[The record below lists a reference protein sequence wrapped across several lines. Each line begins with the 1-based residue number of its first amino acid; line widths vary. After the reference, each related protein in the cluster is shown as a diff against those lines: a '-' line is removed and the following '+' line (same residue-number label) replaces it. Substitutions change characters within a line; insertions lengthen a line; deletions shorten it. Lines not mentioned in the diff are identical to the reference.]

1 MKKWILTTSF
11 QNPHSGTDSLF
22 SGTPSKPFKVV
33 FQAHL
38 NRVNGRRNKI
48 FSIYVH
54 CTVWK
59 TSRSCNWRPQG
70 ISDFK
75 TYTVSMKYSAG
86 GKKSNYIFKHT
97 FLT

>member
-48 FSIYVH
+48 CSIYVH
-54 CTVWK
+54 YGRHLDHLTGDRK
-59 TSRSCNWRPQG
+59 ESL
-70 ISDFK
+70 IS
-75 TYTVSMKYSAG
+75 
-86 GKKSNYIFKHT
+86 KHI
-97 FLT
+97 LKHEVQCRREKE